1 MSEEMEKD
9 LMSEEA
15 SADTDA
21 SLAETPETVE
31 NTGNENA
38 HWYVVHTYSG
48 YENKVKANLAKK
60 GKDTSKFGQG
70 CCSSSEEKAAD
81 KILEDKKAGKEAE

>member
-1 MSEEMEKD
+1 M
-9 LMSEEA
+9 
-15 SADTDA
+15 
-21 SLAETPETVE
+21 
-31 NTGNENA
+31 
-38 HWYVVHTYSG
+38 
-48 YENKVKANLAKK
+48 NKIKMNMAAK